1 MKTTPPSFDRDGY
14 GYLLKFI
21 RKQKGK
27 PFSAEDVTL
36 SAMNDGIAPPD
47 LRNWGKMFVQARND
61 GYIRRS
67 SYVCARSMGH
77 GSLTL
82 GWVAN

>member
-1 MKTTPPSFDRDGY
+1 MKQPSFEKDGY

-21 RKQKGK
+21 HKQKGK

-36 SAMNDGIAPPD
+36 SAIEKGIAPAD
-47 LRNWGKMFVQARND
+47 LRVWGKMFAQASRD

-82 GWVAN
+82 GWVAT